1 MMFKK
6 LPQIP
11 LRTFYIE
18 LKYRPPDDETG
29 DREELIQVLN
39 LQVPKLKNSD
49 LEKQWVFAQTWNKLC
64 EPEYRDSNINQAFI
78 FTAEGRELLIR
89 LEVNQFT
96 DEPSRKISP
105 PDPTVFEQWRQQ
117 VAKRFNKFG
126 GIPLSQRSRE
136 GMDSRTTTMPPPTN
150 INHRLIREWGG

>member
-1 MMFKK
+1 MFKK

-18 LKYRPPDDETG
+18 LKHRPPGDETG

-49 LEKQWVFAQTWNKLC
+49 LEKQWVFAQIWNKLC

-105 PDPTVFEQWRQQ
+105 PDPTVFERWRQQ
-117 VAKRFNKFG
+117 VAKRFKTLYGITIQQWQEG
-126 GIPLSQRSRE
+126 G
-136 GMDSRTTTMPPPTN
+136 T
-150 INHRLIREWGG
+150 